1 MDNEKSKKKWK
12 KPELTGFGDV
22 TLLTQELG
30 KTGGSGD
37 EYKVP
42 LTPWHSCNC

>member
-1 MDNEKSKKKWK
+1 MDNKKSKKRWI
-12 KPELTGFGDV
+12 KPALTGFGDV
-22 TLLTQELG
+22 TTITQEAT

-42 LTPWHSCNC
+42 LTPWRSCN